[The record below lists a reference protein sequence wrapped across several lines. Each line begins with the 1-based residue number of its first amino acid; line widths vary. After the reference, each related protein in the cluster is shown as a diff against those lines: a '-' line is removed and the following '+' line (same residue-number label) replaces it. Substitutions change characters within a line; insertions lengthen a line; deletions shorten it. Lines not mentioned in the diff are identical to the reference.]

1 MKEVD
6 VLVIGSGIAGLSYA
20 LKVADRQPDKKILV
34 AAKAGVLDT
43 NTSFAQGGIAA
54 VLDLATDSYQ
64 KHIEDT
70 MEAGAWLCDPAVV
83 ELVVKEAPDR
93 ITDLVAWGVSFDLN
107 AGGDFHLCKEGGHS
121 ENRILHVKD
130 QTGVSLE
137 KALSQQL
144 KQRTNI
150 EVLTHHFAID
160 LIIDEAKDG
169 GTTCRGAL
177 LLNVKAQELVRVTAR
192 VTLLAT
198 GGAGQVYHATTNPV
212 IATGDGV
219 AMASRAG
226 AAIEHMEFVQFH
238 PTALFNPGH
247 KPSFLVS
254 EAVRGYGGIL
264 RNSAGRA
271 FMEDYD
277 PRGSLACRD
286 VVARAIEAEM
296 KKEAAHSMFLDVT
309 HLDPDAFQ
317 AHFPTITQRCKSL
330 GIDPATDLVPVV
342 PAAHYFC
349 GGVKVDTQA
358 RTSIENLYACGEC
371 ASTGLHGANRLA
383 SNSLLEAL
391 VFAHRACEDT
401 CGKLTNIDLVD
412 VVPAWFAIPVRP
424 PENPA
429 QLDWLR
435 EEVQTLMSSN
445 AGIFRSRKELF
456 ELRGRLKQLADE
468 VEMMVGL
475 SPLSLQ
481 LCELDNLLTVALLV
495 VEAAINRKESIG
507 LHYLAPDLE
516 STPQPA
522 ALAEVEPT

>member
-20 LKVADRQPDKKILV
+20 IKVADQLPDRKILV
-34 AAKAGVLDT
+34 AAKAGLLET

-54 VLDLATDSYQ
+54 VLDLATDSFQ
-64 KHIEDT
+64 KHIQDT
-70 MEAGAWLCDPAVV
+70 MEAGAWLCDPTVV
-83 ELVVKEAPDR
+83 DLVVKEAPDR
-93 ITDLVAWGVSFDLN
+93 IADLVAWGVTFDLN

-121 ENRILHVKD
+121 ENRILHCKD

-137 KALSQQL
+137 KALSQQI
-144 KQRTNI
+144 KQRPNI

-160 LIIDEAKDG
+160 LITDGTEASG
-169 GTTCRGAL
+169 GTCRGAL
-177 LLNVKAQELVRVTAR
+177 LLDLKAQQLLKVTAR

-226 AAIEHMEFVQFH
+226 AAIENMEFVQFH
-238 PTALFNPGH
+238 PTALFNPGQ

-264 RNSAGRA
+264 RNTAGRA

-277 PRGSLACRD
+277 PRGSLASRD
-286 VVARAIEAEM
+286 IVARAIEAEM

-309 HLDPDAFQ
+309 HLDPEGFQ
-317 AHFPTITQRCKSL
+317 AHFPFITQKCKSIGL
-330 GIDPATDLVPVV
+330 DPAHDLVPVV

-349 GGVKVDTQA
+349 GGIKVDAQA
-358 RTSIENLYACGEC
+358 RTTIENLYACGEC

-401 CGKLTNIDLVD
+401 LQKLAGIDLVD
-412 VVPAWFAIPVRP
+412 VVPVWVALPVRP

-435 EEVQTLMSSN
+435 EEVQTLMSSH
-445 AGIFRSRKELF
+445 AGIFRSGQELLTLRSRLQ
-456 ELRGRLKQLADE
+456 ELKDE
-468 VEMMVGL
+468 VEMLVGL

-495 VEAAINRKESIG
+495 VEGALNRKESVG
-507 LHYLAPDLE
+507 LHYLAPDSEVSAPLLE
-516 STPQPA
+516 TA
-522 ALAEVEPT
+522 